1 MVNVT
6 ERAKHQLTWL
16 ASTKLGRPDTAP
28 RLVLAGAGVFGL
40 IADGESDG
48 DQRVEHEGRVI
59 LLIGRE
65 LGRPLAGS
73 TLDWDET
80 PHNAR
85 LVIKRPRT
93 PTSQPPS
100 ANCPAPDSCACVAS
114 GRNHRRAA

>member
-1 MVNVT
+1 VSVKVPFKPRAYQGGFAVVNVT
-6 ERAKHQLTWL
+6 ERAKHQLKWL
-16 ASTKLGRPDTAP
+16 AGTKLGRPDTAP
-28 RLVLAGAGVFGL
+28 RLVLSGAGVFRL

-85 LVIKRPRT
+85 LVIKR
-93 PTSQPPS
+93 Q
-100 ANCPAPDSCACVAS
+100 A
-114 GRNHRRAA
+114 RNRHRAA